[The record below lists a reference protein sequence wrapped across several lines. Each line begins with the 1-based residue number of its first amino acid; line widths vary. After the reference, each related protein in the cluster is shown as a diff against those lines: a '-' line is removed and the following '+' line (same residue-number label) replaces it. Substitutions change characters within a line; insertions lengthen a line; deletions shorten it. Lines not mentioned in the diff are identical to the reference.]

1 MRLLTAASLLP
12 LTLLTAGSR
21 QASPLA
27 TQVTIYR
34 DTWGVPHVFGK
45 TDAATAFGFG
55 YAQAEDNFARLEDN
69 FIRATGR
76 RAEVDGEGAVVED
89 RLNRVLEIPRLAR
102 EEHSRLD
109 PKMRALVDGFVAGIN
124 YWMEKHPGA
133 GRGFFTRMESWY
145 PLAFIRY
152 NY

>member
-1 MRLLTAASLLP
+1 MRRLLSLSILLALAAISAVSLGSA
-12 LTLLTAGSR
+12 TAGE
-21 QASPLA
+21 A
-27 TQVTIYR
+27 TTIHR
-34 DTWGVPHVFGK
+34 DEFGIPHIFAPTVE
-45 TDAATAFGFG
+45 DAAFAVG

-102 EEHSRLD
+102 EEHARLD
-109 PKMRALVDGFVAGIN
+109 PGMRALVDGFVAGIN

-133 GRGFFTRMESWY
+133 GRAFFSQRRCRCASM
-145 PLAFIRY
+145 
-152 NY
+152 